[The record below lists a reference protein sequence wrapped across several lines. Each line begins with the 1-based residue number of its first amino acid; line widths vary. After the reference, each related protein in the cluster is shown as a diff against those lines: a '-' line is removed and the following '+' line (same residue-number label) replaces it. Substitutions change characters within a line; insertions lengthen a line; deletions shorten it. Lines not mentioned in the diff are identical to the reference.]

1 MFKSQAKI
9 LALMRE
15 WFPLEGKCASKCT
28 IQTQNRTMEPYR
40 QLNLRTAEFSKCCHQ
55 FIIELGWNHLGT
67 GRLITKLEIIYD
79 YNKFMVAI
87 DKCDQNLT
95 VAYSYFRQWTM
106 KWWKKVFFHLFS
118 LGNLNAY
125 ILYKQKTRS
134 SVLQRTFQRELVK
147 ELVRNSGI
155 LPSLTPRDRPRRSA
169 EGLTHLQAG
178 GHFQRKYWALGRS
191 STSPKHV
198 RFAFLPKRRSWQRD
212 NRKRP
217 GKESSIQCNVCKV
230 ALCMPDCF
238 QLYNTVQ
245 DCVAA

>member
-1 MFKSQAKI
+1 MIPFGGKVCFKVYNPDK
-9 LALMRE
+9 
-15 WFPLEGKCASKCT
+15 PDKCGVKS
-28 IQTQNRTMEPYR
+28 NRTMEPYR
-40 QLNLRTAEFSKCCHQ
+40 QLNLRTAEFPKCCHQ
-55 FIIELGWNHLGT
+55 FIVELGWNHPGT

-155 LPSLTPRDRPRRSA
+155 LPSLTPRGRPRRSA
-169 EGLTHLQAG
+169 KGLTQLQAG

-198 RFAFLPKRRSWQRD
+198 RFAFLPKGRSWQRD

-217 GKESSIQCNVCKV
+217 GKESSIQCNFCKV